1 MAPTKKQKTTKV
13 AAASSSKSRPTKAA
27 VPKREKRWTWTK
39 PKDKPRRPLSAY
51 NLFFRL
57 ERELLIKSKGK
68 RGTAAES
75 KDSLTIAVAKILA
88 DTKAERMAEERAG
101 GPIEHKRPH
110 RKGCGN
116 LGFKNL
122 ANTIADRWKVRYPL
136 NTCCLLYTSPS
147 PRDKRQSRMPSSA

>member
-1 MAPTKKQKTTKV
+1 MAPTKKQKA
-13 AAASSSKSRPTKAA
+13 AAASSSKPRPEKAA
-27 VPKREKRWTWTK
+27 PKREKRWTWTK

-136 NTCCLLYTSPS
+136 NTCIFCLVVYKLHYNPI
-147 PRDKRQSRMPSSA
+147 